1 MNRIKLRN
9 LGFFLLFIFSTTLSY
24 SQNPYYIF
32 TSDSLKGFDQKA
44 ALKEMRDRNLDPE
57 DQMGFMYWKKRDFV
71 NIKYNLGSGN
81 SSDNYQS
88 SSFFS
93 KIPSGNDQIM
103 AAPCVNEGF
112 ESNVL
117 APWLGSRGTNS
128 NSCNYPATP
137 TLIALG
143 APFLQIN
150 TTPFFDPIVGVVPNS
165 PFAGN
170 KVLKLNDNNNTNPF
184 FSVVKVN
191 QQFSVTSTNFLYE
204 FAYIMI
210 ASGSNHICCD
220 MPYMYVRIR
229 DAINILQTCPNF
241 SILPPSVTT
250 TASCPGIGPTTW
262 TTVGANTYNQGWQ
275 KYSIDLTPYMNQNVT
290 VEVFVSDCSQG
301 GHYGYGYFDSNC
313 NTFGITLNNATVFP
327 APTQTVNVQ
336 APCATTATLSAPT
349 GLNPYNWNGPPL
361 SAIVN
366 NTNQTISTS
375 VAGDYTLTMNP
386 TGVCN
391 PIVRIVRLSFVPP
404 LGAFA
409 TPTSICSA
417 GSNTTSVLTATGAT
431 TYTWSTSPPVFTST
445 VAVSPT
451 ATTIYTV
458 TGTTSTCTTTQT
470 LQLVVNAN
478 PTVAVNSS
486 SNVLCSGGSITL
498 TASGATSYTWLPGS
512 LTGSM
517 VVVSPTASTNY
528 TALGAN
534 GGCPGQATIGI
545 TVIGSPTVSAFSSAS
560 TVCPGG
566 SANLFAGGAFT
577 YTWQPGNLNG
587 SNVVVTPAATTIYTV
602 TGQILSCFDTE
613 TVQVT
618 VSSGPTISIVATPTT
633 VCSSSGGTAQLVASG
648 AVSYTWMPG
657 FVISPTLVITPT
669 ATAIYTVTAV
679 NALLC
684 PTTLTVSFAVTPT
697 PTLNI
702 SASSTAICAGN
713 SATLTGSGATS
724 YTWNPGALTIPVI
737 VVTPASNTTYTLTG
751 ANGSCTSSLTVSL
764 VVNANPTVTASS
776 SPTVLCSGNSSTL
789 SALGA
794 LTYTWN
800 PGALI
805 GTPVTVAPAFT
816 TNYTVTG
823 ANAAGC
829 TATAAAIVSVNISP
843 TLNPIATPASIC
855 LGNTATLSTGGATS
869 YTWNPGNL
877 SGGTVTV
884 SPVGST
890 IYTVTGAIGNCTDTK
905 TVALSVNPLPIVSA
919 SANPTVICA
928 GNSTT
933 LTAVGATTY
942 TWFPGSFTGA
952 SVIVT
957 PASNTTY
964 TVVGSNGTCAN
975 QAVLSVSVNGT
986 PTLIA
991 TANPTSYCAGSGGT
1005 STLTGNGAVTYTW
1018 NPGAM
1023 VSSIFA
1029 VSPLVTTTYT
1039 LSGTNAAGCT
1049 STQTVNVTVIPIP
1062 TLNVSAS
1069 PTAICVGN
1077 STTLTTTGATTYTWN
1092 PGALV
1097 GASVSVSPAANTTYT
1112 VTGGNGVC
1120 TTTATISVVVNTN
1133 PTITANSSPTV
1144 ICSGSSSTLT
1154 AVGALAYTW
1163 NPGALIGTTVT
1174 VSPLATVNYT
1184 VTGINAAGCTA
1195 TTVAQVSVNT
1205 TPTLN
1210 PVANPTAICFGGT
1223 STLSTGGATTY
1234 TWNPGNLSG
1243 SSVTVSPAATTIF
1256 TVTGSIG
1263 NCTDTK
1269 TVNLIVNPIPTVG
1282 AVVNPT
1288 LICAASSAT
1297 LTGSG
1302 ATTYTWLP
1310 GPLVGNNVVINP
1322 TITTTYTV
1330 IGSSLS
1336 CTNTA
1341 TVTINVNGTP
1351 TIIASGSPTNI
1362 CSNTGGTS
1370 TLSASGAVT
1379 YTWNPGALVGAS
1391 VVVTPII
1398 STMYTVTGSSAA
1410 GCLSTQTVFILI
1422 TPTPTLSPIA
1432 SPTSICFGGSSTL
1445 STTGAITYT
1454 WIPGAL
1460 TGSSV
1465 VVSPIISTTYT
1476 VIGTNGICNTSSTVA
1491 VIINPNPTVTALS
1504 NPTAI
1509 CIGSTATLTGS
1520 GASTYTWSPG
1530 LLAGTSVT
1538 VSPAATTI
1546 YTVTGTNASGCTGN
1560 TTVQLIVNPLPTVTA
1575 VANPTGICQGSG
1587 GSSTL
1592 TASGASTYTWNPG
1605 ALIGTSV
1612 VVSPI
1617 VNTIFT
1623 VTGTSVLGCNSTATV
1638 SIQMIPNPTVIATA
1652 TPVVI
1657 CASSTS
1663 TLIGTG
1669 ATNYTWTPGPL
1680 TGSSVV
1686 VSPTTTTTYT
1696 LIGANAQCISTPTTV
1711 QVIVNPLPT
1720 FTLSTA
1726 TPIIC
1731 SGQNVLVNVLG
1742 THTTFTAIPGNLI
1755 GSTVFFATPSVTIIY
1770 TVTAQ
1775 NAFGCAATRTI
1786 QITVNP
1792 TPTITASASPS
1803 NICNGGNTT
1812 LTAIGATTYT
1822 WNPGS
1827 LTGGTVVVT
1836 PVVTTIYTVTGTT
1849 GNCSAT
1855 RTVQVNVG
1863 TTPTLIATASPTLK
1877 CGPNPATLTA
1887 SGATTYTWN
1896 PGALVG
1902 ASVVVNP
1909 LVTTIYSVVGANGS
1923 CTSLATVTLF
1933 FSPLP
1938 PVNAFANPNF
1948 ICSGSSS
1955 TLSGVGASSYTWQP
1969 GSATGQTIA
1978 VTPSVTTIYTVTGAN
1993 ALGCTNTATR
2003 TVNVIPSPTVSP
2015 VSNPSVICAGNS
2027 STLTVTGANTY
2038 TWLPGPQTGS
2048 TIVVTP
2054 TTTTI
2059 YTVTGNIGFCNN
2071 TKTVTIT
2078 VNPNPTV
2085 SVAASSTLVCASSSV
2100 TITAFG
2106 ANNYTWQP
2114 GPFAGASIVV
2124 NPLVTTVYTVTGSN
2138 LSGCTK
2144 TAVIT
2149 VSISPGPTT
2158 AIAANINIICA
2169 GTTVTLTPSGATTY
2183 TLYPSSATGTLF
2195 VVTPTVSTT
2204 YTVLGA
2210 NSVGC
2215 PGVNTVQVIVN
2226 PIPSVTITVAPSNS
2240 ICIGTTATLT
2250 ASGASTYTWLIS
2262 LPVVTSTIIDMPNTT
2277 TLYTVVATSSAGCI
2291 STQTAIIYVTPIP
2304 TIIVAG
2310 SNSIVCQSGTVS
2322 LMAGGATN
2330 YTWMPGS
2337 LTGGTV
2343 IVTPTTTTI
2352 YTVTGN
2358 NGGCSSTA
2366 TIQINVTPGPQ
2377 NVTASA
2383 TGTITCF
2390 VSSVGLLGNTTSTNV
2405 TYLWNGPSSY
2415 TSSAQNPTPI
2425 TLPGTYTLTVID
2437 LDTGCPLSVTCAV
2450 IGNTTIPNFTVTAS
2464 GNLGCNTTVTLMAYS
2479 STTAGIT
2486 YTWSG
2491 PGSFTSAIQN
2501 PTINVGGGYTVSAF
2515 DISSGCVSSLTI
2527 SVLTD
2532 TTLPI
2537 ISATIIPATCTGT
2550 STNNDGTIVLG
2561 PNGVKFDL
2569 VTGATYTGTANYITA
2584 APIPTNGII
2593 TNTLTNPSFTTAYTV
2608 RIFGFNGCFKDTTL
2622 ILQPINCFNNIFGL
2636 TKAASTPSLVNN
2648 KYEVTFTVTAV
2659 NASFADL
2666 TNVSLNENLSTA
2678 FPIPTTYTIISPPVV
2693 TSQGS
2698 SLTINPAF
2706 NGSSQISLTSPSTST
2721 LLSAKRDT
2729 IVFTVRID
2737 PNGFFGPYFNSVIG
2751 FANDVN
2757 SLVVTDS
2764 SNDGFAWDPDADGFP
2779 TNNNIPTVINIA
2791 PNTRLGIS
2799 KAGVLSDRLSDNS
2812 YDITYIVTV
2821 RNFGN
2826 DSLKLVQVKD
2836 SINKTVPLPANFT
2849 IKNAPS
2855 VTGTLLTVNAAFNGI
2870 TDINLLSGLNTL
2882 APGDV
2887 DTVRFTINVK
2897 PDTVTVFRNT
2907 AMGYAVNQFSTATRD
2922 SSQTGYNPDVNGNG
2936 NPNEVSDS
2944 DPTVIIIPSSDLF
2957 IPDVFTPNDDGK
2969 NDNFVIKGISGKK
2982 VKLTV
2987 FNRWGN
2993 KVYEKSEYDNT
3004 WNGYPNASGLILGN
3018 NKLPQGT
3025 YYFIIEF
3032 ANGEY
3037 KPITGYVVL
3046 QY

>member
-1 MNRIKLRN
+1 MACNN
-9 LGFFLLFIFSTTLSY
+9 TV
-24 SQNPYYIF
+24 F
-32 TSDSLKGFDQKA
+32 TQTVGL
-44 ALKEMRDRNLDPE
+44 
-57 DQMGFMYWKKRDFV
+57 
-71 NIKYNLGSGN
+71 
-81 SSDNYQS
+81 
-88 SSFFS
+88 
-93 KIPSGNDQIM
+93 
-103 AAPCVNEGF
+103 AAPY
-112 ESNVL
+112 L
-117 APWLGSRGTNS
+117 AMM
-128 NSCNYPATP
+128 
-137 TLIALG
+137 
-143 APFLQIN
+143 
-150 TTPFFDPIVGVVPNS
+150 TTPFIDPVIGVVPNS
-165 PFAGN
+165 PFTGN
-170 KVLKLNDNNNTNPF
+170 KVVKMNDNIVTGGNNVIRLSQTFP
-184 FSVVKVN
+184 
-191 QQFSVTSTNFLYE
+191 VTSANFLYE
-204 FAYIMI
+204 FAYM
-210 ASGSNHICCD
+210 AVMNGVHGCCD
-220 MPYMYVRIR
+220 QPFMYVRVR
-229 DAINILQTCPNF
+229 DCIGILQTCPIF
-241 SILPPSVTT
+241 SITPPS
-250 TASCPGIGPTTW
+250 AGCPGTGPTTW
-262 TTVGANTYNQGWQ
+262 SVNSNNPPDKFNTSWQ
-275 KYSIDLTPYMNQNVT
+275 KYSIDLTPFINSCVSIEVT
-290 VEVFVSDCSQG
+290 VGDCAFL
-301 GHYGYGYFDSNC
+301 GHYAYAYFDSNC
-313 NTFGITLNNATVFP
+313 SDFGITVNNSTVFP
-327 APTQTVNVQ
+327 APTLTVNVQ
-336 APCATTATLSAPT
+336 APCATTATLSAPG
-349 GLNPYNWNGPPL
+349 GLNPYVWNGPPL

-366 NTNQTISTS
+366 NTNQTISTP
-375 VAGDYTLTMNP
+375 VAGDYTLSMNP
-386 TGVCN
+386 VGACN
-391 PIVRIVRLSFVPP
+391 PVTRIVRLAFVPP

-417 GSNTTSVLTATGAT
+417 GSNTVSVLTATGAT
-431 TYTWSTSPPVFTST
+431 NYTWSTVPVSNSST

-451 ATTIYTV
+451 ATTVYTI
-458 TGTTSTCTTTQT
+458 TGNTSTCTVSQT
-470 LQLVVNAN
+470 LQVVVNGN
-478 PTVAVNSS
+478 PTIAVNSS
-486 SNVLCSGGSITL
+486 SNVLCSGGSVTL
-498 TASGATSYTWLPGS
+498 TASGATTYTWLPGS
-512 LTGSM
+512 LTGSL

-528 TALGAN
+528 TVLGSN
-534 GGCPGQATIGI
+534 SGCPGQSTIGI
-545 TVIGSPTVSAFSSAS
+545 TVISSPTVSAFSSAS

-566 SANLFAGGAFT
+566 SANLLAGGAIT

-602 TGQILSCFDTE
+602 TGQLLSCFDTE

-618 VSSGPTISIVATPTT
+618 VSNGPTVSVAATPTT

-657 FVISPTLVITPT
+657 FIISPTLIITPT

-702 SASSTAICAGN
+702 NASSTAICAGN

-724 YTWNPGALTIPVI
+724 YTWNPGALTTPVI

-800 PGALI
+800 PGTLI
-805 GTPVTVAPAFT
+805 GTPITVTPAST
-816 TNYTVTG
+816 TNYTVIG
-823 ANAAGC
+823 SNAAGC
-829 TATAAAIVSVNISP
+829 TATAVAMVSVNISP

-890 IYTVTGAIGNCTDTK
+890 IYTVVGAIGNCTDTK
-905 TVALSVNPLPIVSA
+905 TVSLSVNPLPIVSA

-933 LTAVGATTY
+933 LTAIGATTY
-942 TWFPGSFTGA
+942 TWYPGSFTGA
-952 SVIVT
+952 AVIVT

-964 TVVGSNGTCAN
+964 TVIGSNGTCTN
-975 QAVLSVSVNGT
+975 QAVISVSVNGT
-986 PTLIA
+986 STLIA

-1005 STLTGNGAVTYTW
+1005 STLTGSGALTYTW

-1023 VSSIFA
+1023 VSSTFA

-1039 LSGTNAAGCT
+1039 LGGTNAAGCI

-1077 STTLTTTGATTYTWN
+1077 STTLTASGATTYTWN

-1097 GASVSVSPAANTTYT
+1097 GGSVSVSPATNTTYT

-1120 TTTATISVVVNTN
+1120 TATATISIVVNAN
-1133 PTITANSSPTV
+1133 PTITASSSPTV
-1144 ICSGSSSTLT
+1144 ICSGGSSTLT
-1154 AVGALAYTW
+1154 GVGAITFTW
-1163 NPGALIGTTVT
+1163 NPGALIGTPVT
-1174 VSPLATVNYT
+1174 VSPLATTNYT
-1184 VTGINAAGCTA
+1184 VTGTNAAGCTA
-1195 TTVAQVSVNT
+1195 TAVAQVSVNT

-1210 PVANPTAICFGGT
+1210 PVANPTAICLGGT

-1243 SSVTVSPAATTIF
+1243 SSVTVSPGATTIY
-1256 TVTGSIG
+1256 TVTGSTG

-1269 TVNLIVNPIPTVG
+1269 TVNLVVNPIPTVG
-1282 AVVNPT
+1282 ATVNPT

-1310 GPLVGNNVVINP
+1310 GPLVGSNVVINP
-1322 TITTTYTV
+1322 TVTTTYTV

-1391 VVVTPII
+1391 VVVTPIV
-1398 STMYTVTGSSAA
+1398 STTYSVTGSSAA

-1422 TPTPTLSPIA
+1422 TPTPTLNPIA
-1432 SPTSICFGGSSTL
+1432 SPTSICIGGSSTL
-1445 STTGAITYT
+1445 STIGATTYT
-1454 WIPGAL
+1454 WMPGSL
-1460 TGSSV
+1460 TGSSI

-1476 VIGTNGICNTSSTVA
+1476 VTGTNGICNTSATVA
-1491 VIINPNPTVTALS
+1491 VIINPDPTVTAVS

-1509 CIGSTATLTGS
+1509 CVGNTATLTGS

-1530 LLAGTSVT
+1530 LLVGTSVT
-1538 VSPAATTI
+1538 VSPAATTV
-1546 YTVTGTNASGCTGN
+1546 YTVTGTNVSGCTS
-1560 TTVQLIVNPLPTVTA
+1560 TSTVQLIVNPLPTVTA
-1575 VANPTGICQGSG
+1575 IANPTGICVGSG

-1592 TASGASTYTWNPG
+1592 TANGASTYTWSPG

-1612 VVSPI
+1612 VVTPI
-1617 VNTIFT
+1617 VNTIYT
-1623 VTGTSVLGCNSTATV
+1623 VTGTSSLGCNSTGTV
-1638 SIQMIPNPTVIATA
+1638 SIQMIPNPTVTPSA
-1652 TPVVI
+1652 TPAVI
-1657 CASSTS
+1657 CSGNSSTLS
-1663 TLIGTG
+1663 AVGG
-1669 ATNYTWTPGPL
+1669 GSYTWTPGPL

-1686 VSPTTTTTYT
+1686 VSPTITTTYT
-1696 LIGANAQCISTPTTV
+1696 VVGSNAQCISATQTI
-1711 QVIVNPLPT
+1711 QLIVNPTPT
-1720 FTLSTA
+1720 MMLNTVGSPT
-1726 TPIIC
+1726 IC
-1731 SGQNVLVNVLG
+1731 SGSTITIVAQNVSSATL
-1742 THTTFTAIPGNLI
+1742 IPGPII
-1755 GSTVFFATPSVTIIY
+1755 GGVVFQVSPSVTTIY
-1770 TVTAQ
+1770 TVTGS
-1775 NAFGCAATRTI
+1775 NGFGCTNTKTI
-1786 QITVNP
+1786 QISVNP
-1792 TPTITASASPS
+1792 TPTISASASPS
-1803 NICNGGNTT
+1803 NICNGGSTT
-1812 LTAIGATTYT
+1812 LTASGATTYT
-1822 WNPGS
+1822 WNPGA
-1827 LTGGTVVVT
+1827 LTGGTAVVT

-1863 TTPTLIATASPTLK
+1863 TTPTLIAAASPTLK

-1887 SGATTYTWN
+1887 SGATTYTWY
-1896 PGALVG
+1896 PGSLVG

-1909 LVTTIYSVVGANGS
+1909 FGTTVYTVVGANGS
-1923 CTSLATVTLF
+1923 CTSIATVTLF
-1933 FSPLP
+1933 SAPLP
-1938 PVNAFANPNF
+1938 NVNAFANPNF

-1955 TLSGVGASSYTWQP
+1955 TLTAVGAISYTWQP
-1969 GSATGQTIA
+1969 GSVTGQTMV
-1978 VTPSVTTIYTVTGAN
+1978 VTPSVTTVYTVTGSN
-1993 ALGCTNTATR
+1993 AAGCTNTATR
-2003 TVNVIPSPTVSP
+2003 VVNVIPTPTITIVASQTSICQGQTTTLTASGANNYTWNPTAVTNSVLNVIPP
-2015 VSNPSVICAGNS
+2015 VGTTIF
-2027 STLTVTGANTY
+2027 TVTG
-2038 TWLPGPQTGS
+2038 
-2048 TIVVTP
+2048 
-2054 TTTTI
+2054 
-2059 YTVTGNIGFCNN
+2059 TVGFCSS
-2071 TKTVTIT
+2071 TKTISIV

-2085 SVAASSTLVCASSSV
+2085 TASASSTLVCASSNV
-2100 TITAFG
+2100 TLAALG

-2114 GPFAGASIVV
+2114 GPLVGATVFV
-2124 NPLVTTVYTVTGSN
+2124 NPLVTTVYTVTGAN

-2144 TAVIT
+2144 TAVVT
-2149 VSISPGPTT
+2149 VSISPGPTI
-2158 AIAANINIICA
+2158 AIAATNNTICA

-2183 TLYPSSATGTLF
+2183 SLYPGSITGTVF
-2195 VVTPTVSTT
+2195 AVTPTVSTT
-2204 YTVLGA
+2204 YTVLGS

-2215 PGVNTVQVIVN
+2215 PGVNTVQIIVN
-2226 PIPSVTITVAPSNS
+2226 PIPIVTISVLPSNS

-2250 ASGASTYTWLIS
+2250 ASGASTYTWLTS
-2262 LPVVTSTIIDMPNTT
+2262 PLAVTPTIIDTPISN
-2277 TLYTVVATSSAGCI
+2277 TLYTVVVTSSAGCVT
-2291 STQTAIIYVTPIP
+2291 TQTAIIYATPIP
-2304 TIIVAG
+2304 TIAVVG
-2310 SNSIVCQSGTVS
+2310 SSSIVCQSGTVS
-2322 LMAGGATN
+2322 LMASGATN

-2343 IVTPTTTTI
+2343 VVTPTTTTV

-2377 NVTASA
+2377 SVTASA

-2390 VSSVGLLGNTTSTNV
+2390 VSSVGLLGSTTSTNV
-2405 TYLWNGPSSY
+2405 TYLWNGPSLY
-2415 TSSAQNPTPI
+2415 TSSVQNPTPI
-2425 TLPGTYTLTVID
+2425 TQPGTYTLTVVD

-2450 IGNTTIPNFTVTAS
+2450 IGNTTIPNFTVTSS

-2501 PTINVGGGYTVSAF
+2501 PTINIAGDYTVSAF
-2515 DISSGCVSSLTI
+2515 DISTGCVGSLTI

-2532 TTLPI
+2532 TALPI

-2550 STNNDGTIVLG
+2550 STNNDGSIVLG

-2569 VTGATYTGTANYITA
+2569 VTGSTYTGTANYLTA
-2584 APIPTNGII
+2584 TPIPTNGII

-2622 ILQPINCFNNIFGL
+2622 ILQPINCFNTIFGL

-2666 TNVSLNENLSTA
+2666 TNVTLNENLSAA
-2678 FPIPTTYTIISPPVV
+2678 FHLPTTYTVISPPVV

-2706 NGSSQISLTSPSTST
+2706 DGSTQISLTSPASST
-2721 LLSAKRDT
+2721 LLPAKRDT
-2729 IVFTVRID
+2729 IVFTVRFD
-2737 PNGFFGPYFNSVIG
+2737 PKGFFGPYFNSVIG

-2779 TNNNIPTVINIA
+2779 TNNNIPTVININ

-2799 KAGVLSDRLSDNS
+2799 KAGVLSDKLSDNS
-2812 YDITYIVTV
+2812 YDITYIVKV
-2821 RNFGN
+2821 KNFGN
-2826 DSLKLVQVKD
+2826 DSLKFVQVKD
-2836 SINKTVPLPANFT
+2836 SINKTIPLPASFT
-2849 IKNAPS
+2849 IKNAPTT
-2855 VTGTLLTVNAAFNGI
+2855 TGTLLTVNPSFNGV

-2882 APGDV
+2882 APGDI
-2887 DTVRFTINVK
+2887 DSIRFTINVK

-2907 AMGYAVNQFSTATRD
+2907 AMGYAANQFSTATRD

-2944 DPTVIIIPSSDLF
+2944 DPTVIILPSSDLF
-2957 IPDVFTPNDDGK
+2957 VPEVFTPNDDGK
-2969 NDNFVIKGISGKK
+2969 NDKFVIKGISGRK

-3004 WNGYPNASGLILGN
+3004 WDGYPNANGLILGN

-3032 ANGEY
+3032 ADG
-3037 KPITGYVVL
+3037 KDKTMTGYVVL